1 MSRISRKEDVFY
13 TMLKDLSSRIVLATN
28 DYERVINGWPD
39 SKDIVNVMRGHEEA
53 SDELV
58 GAILTEL
65 ETSFIT
71 PFDRQDIEFL
81 ARALDSIVDEME
93 GISARLVLF
102 DVHDML
108 PAAKRMCELTC
119 SATAELNESVQRLSN
134 FKKDPEVKRH
144 ARNVGPLEDEGDIVY
159 RNALGELFHDFEHT
173 IHVVKWTRL
182 LDRMENCL
190 DNCQASAN
198 IITGILTKNA

>member
-1 MSRISRKEDVFY
+1 MSRISRREDVFY
-13 TMLKDLSSRIVLATN
+13 TMLKDLSTRITLATE
-28 DYERVINGWPD
+28 DYSKLITTWPD
-39 SKDIVNVMRGHEEA
+39 SKDTVEVMRAHEEA
-53 SDELV
+53 SDVLV
-58 GAILTEL
+58 GEILTEL

-119 SATAELNESVQRLSN
+119 QATADLNESVQRLPN

-144 ARNVGPLEDEGDIVY
+144 ARNVGALEDEGDIVY
-159 RNALGELFHDFEHT
+159 RNALGDLFHDFEHT

-182 LDRMENCL
+182 LDSMENCL
-190 DNCQASAN
+190 DNCQTSAN
-198 IITGILTKNA
+198 IISGILTKNA